1 MHKKL
6 TPLILVLIR
15 PALVGGGGGD
25 FRISGSKAKAE
36 AEADVDAI
44 RSPHKLGR
52 YLSVP
57 TYVVSKQHQ
66 TSPALLPYD

>member
-15 PALVGGGGGD
+15 PALVGGGD